1 MKTMDV
7 DPAMMLRAGP
17 GTLTSWVRWVIALA
31 SIVTVVAIAVG
42 GKLVAHELSWWYAR
56 QSDLFWIREGV
67 AYIAAGAIIASLLPA
82 SKLSRFVRAGVL
94 LPLVQAG
101 LVAVAWYVWTAALPH
116 LADTSDGRAFAAG
129 FPLIKVTIA
138 IIPVLLAIS
147 IAAARRR
154 SGEWVHGF
162 ATFALAELLLVG
174 LWMPIACAITSTG
187 PDEWWDASVPLLPHP
202 VQTTMLIVALPTMVA
217 AVYTTLSLRRPGWAQ
232 THRSLI
238 IKLLALVL
246 AISALT
252 RMTANP
258 RAMVLYSNYVPL
270 LLVAMLAAVTALVV
284 LAVVTLVRGYRARR
298 RFAARERI
306 VGVIEADSRDPVIGI
321 QIASWLRGPR
331 IVQRPF
337 AISTSKGMIPVSG
350 AELVAPLPASTTLL
364 NADETLG
371 IIHPGETVI
380 VAGHLADAGDPF
392 RTSAAPLSGA
402 LYVAPA
408 DVERAGFASAALAM
422 WRPCVAYLL
431 IVTTVALP
439 GLAALLG

>member
-1 MKTMDV
+1 M
-7 DPAMMLRAGP
+7 
-17 GTLTSWVRWVIALA
+17 RWVIALA
-31 SIVTVVAIAVG
+31 SIVTVFAIAVG
-42 GKLVAHELSWWYAR
+42 GRLIAHELSWWYSR
-56 QSDLFWIREGV
+56 QSDLYWIREGV
-67 AYIAAGAIIASLLPA
+67 AYVAAGAIIASLLPS
-82 SKLSRFVRAGVL
+82 SKLSRFVRTGVL

-101 LVAVAWYVWTAALPH
+101 LVGVAWYVWTTALPH
-116 LADTSDGRAFAAG
+116 LAESSDGRAFAAG
-129 FPLIKVTIA
+129 FPLIEATLVT
-138 IIPVLLAIS
+138 IPVLLVLAIV
-147 IAAARRR
+147 AARRR

-174 LWMPIACAITSTG
+174 LWMPIACEITAASSG
-187 PDEWWDASVPLLPHP
+187 ADEWWDPSAPLLPHP
-202 VQTTMLIVALPTMVA
+202 LQTTILIVALPTLVA
-217 AVYTTLSLRRPGWAQ
+217 AIYTTLSLRRPGWAQ
-232 THRSLI
+232 THRSRI
-238 IKLLALVL
+238 VKLLGLVL
-246 AISALT
+246 AVSVLT
-252 RMTANP
+252 RMAANP
-258 RAMVLYSNYVPL
+258 RAMVLYSNFVPL

-284 LAVVTLVRGYRARR
+284 LAIVTLVRGYQARR

-337 AISTSKGMIPVSG
+337 AIATSQGTIPVSG

-364 NADETLG
+364 AATETLG
-371 IIHPGETVI
+371 VIHPGETVI
-380 VAGHLADAGDPF
+380 VAGHVADGGDPF
-392 RTSAAPLSGA
+392 RSSAAPLSGA

-408 DVERAGFASAALAM
+408 DVERAGFASATLAM

>member
-17 GTLTSWVRWVIALA
+17 GTLSSWVRWVIALA

-42 GKLVAHELSWWYAR
+42 GRLIAHELSWWYAR

-67 AYIAAGAIIASLLPA
+67 AYVAAGAIIASLLP
-82 SKLSRFVRAGVL
+82 SSRLSRFVRTGVV

-101 LVAVAWYVWTAALPH
+101 LVGVAWYVWRAALPH
-116 LADTSDGRAFAAG
+116 LADNSDGRAFAAD
-129 FPLIKVTIA
+129 FPLLEATLVTL
-138 IIPVLLAIS
+138 PVLLAVAIG
-147 IAAARRR
+147 AARPR

-174 LWMPIACAITSTG
+174 LWMPVACAISGIG
-187 PDEWWDASVPLLPHP
+187 PSDWWDPTRPLLPHP
-202 VQTTMLIVALPTMVA
+202 IQTMISIVAPATVFA
-217 AVYTTLSLRRPGWAQ
+217 ALYTTLSLRRPGWAQ
-232 THRSLI
+232 RHRPVI
-238 IKLLALVL
+238 AKLLGLVL
-246 AISALT
+246 GISVLT
-252 RMTANP
+252 RLTASP
-258 RAMVLYSNYVPL
+258 RAMVLYSNFVPL

-284 LAVVTLVRGYRARR
+284 LAVVTLARGYRARR

-306 VGVIEADSRDPVIGI
+306 VGVIEADSKDPVIGI

-331 IVQRPF
+331 IFQRPF
-337 AISTSKGMIPVSG
+337 AIATSLGTIPVSG
-350 AELVAPLPASTTLL
+350 VELVAPLPASTTLL
-364 NADETLG
+364 QAQETLG
-371 IIHPGETVI
+371 VIHPGETVI
-380 VAGHLADAGDPF
+380 VAGHMADSGDPF
-392 RTSAAPLSGA
+392 RSSAAPLSGA

-408 DVERAGFASAALAM
+408 DAERAGFASATLAM